1 MKVTDALKPAHRRRP
16 VFIADFSPPRGPTTD
31 FLDDAMKLIVD
42 FIAVAYNPGKAV
54 RIDSVSVA
62 HEIKRVTG
70 RETIFNLSPRDMNR
84 IAVQSRLLGGSIM
97 GLSNVLVVQGDP
109 LTERDRIRAA
119 TGDTATSLIAD
130 IAQLNV
136 GLDYKGLKLRAPT
149 DICIGASVDLGKG
162 MEPEARLAGRK
173 VQAGAHFLVTQPIFD
188 AAEVERFDT
197 TYASVTGSK
206 LETPVFWGLQILI
219 ADGVLF
225 SNVPATVKEQ
235 LEAGRSGVEIA
246 LEQYERMLAAGVQ
259 GVYLVAPIMRGG
271 ARDYDA
277 AAEFLA
283 RIGA

>member
-62 HEIKRVTG
+62 HEIKRVSG

-130 IAQLNV
+130 IAQLNL

-162 MEPEARLAGRK
+162 IEAEARLAQRK
-173 VQAGAHFLVTQPIFD
+173 VEAGAHFLVTQPIFD
-188 AAEVERFDT
+188 AEDIARFEAA
-197 TYASVTGSK
+197 YASMAGAK
-206 LETPVFWGLQILI
+206 LGVPVFWGLQILV

-225 SNVPATVKEQ
+225 SNVPASVREQ
-235 LEAGRSGVEIA
+235 LEGGRSGVEIA

-259 GVYLVAPIMRGG
+259 GIYLVAPIIKGG

-277 AAEFLA
+277 AADFLA
-283 RIGA
+283 RAGE

>member
-1 MKVTDALKPAHRRRP
+1 MKVTDAFKPAHRRRP

-70 RETIFNLSPRDMNR
+70 RSVIFNLSPRDMNR

-136 GLDYKGLKLRAPT
+136 GMDYKGLKLRAPT
-149 DICIGASVDLGKG
+149 DLCIGASVDLGKG
-162 MEPEARLAGRK
+162 VEPEARLARRK
-173 VQAGAHFLVTQPIFD
+173 VEAGAHYLVTQPIFD
-188 AAEVERFDT
+188 TADVSRFEGA
-197 TYASVTGSK
+197 YESLAGVK
-206 LETPVFWGLQILI
+206 LEVPVFWGLQILV

-225 SNVPATVKEQ
+225 SNVPAAVREQ

-246 LEQYERMLAAGVQ
+246 LEQYERMHAAGVQ
-259 GVYLVAPIMRGG
+259 GVYLVAPIMKGG

-277 AAEFLA
+277 AADFLA
-283 RIGA
+283 RVGA

>member
-70 RETIFNLSPRDMNR
+70 RSVIFNLSPRDMNR

-130 IAQLNV
+130 IAQLNQ

-149 DICIGASVDLGKG
+149 DLCIGASVDLGKG
-162 MEPEARLAGRK
+162 IEPEARLTRRK
-173 VQAGAHFLVTQPIFD
+173 VEAGAHYLVTQPIFETD
-188 AAEVERFDT
+188 DIERFRAA
-197 TYASVTGSK
+197 YQSVAGTA
-206 LETPVFWGLQILI
+206 LDVPVCWGLQILV

-225 SNVPATVKEQ
+225 SNVPASVREQ

-259 GVYLVAPIMRGG
+259 GIYLVAPIMKGG
-271 ARDYDA
+271 ARDYDSA
-277 AAEFLA
+277 ADLLA
-283 RIGA
+283 RIAA

>member
-1 MKVTDALKPAHRRRP
+1 
-16 VFIADFSPPRGPTTD
+16 
-31 FLDDAMKLIVD
+31 MKLIVD

-70 RETIFNLSPRDMNR
+70 RSVIFNLSPRDMNR

-130 IAQLNV
+130 IAQLNQ

-149 DICIGASVDLGKG
+149 DLCIGASVDLGKG
-162 MEPEARLAGRK
+162 IDQEARLTQRK
-173 VQAGAHFLVTQPIFD
+173 VEAGAHYLVTQPIFD
-188 AAEVERFDT
+188 TAEVERFET
-197 TYASVTGSK
+197 AYAGAAGTK
-206 LETPVFWGLQILI
+206 LDVPVFWGLQILV

-225 SNVPATVKEQ
+225 SNVPAGVREQ
-235 LEAGRSGVEIA
+235 LESGRSGVEIA
-246 LEQYERMLAAGVQ
+246 IEQYERMLAAGVQ
-259 GVYLVAPIMRGG
+259 GIYLVAPILKGG
-271 ARDYDA
+271 TRDYDA

-283 RIGA
+283 RIPA

>member
-1 MKVTDALKPAHRRRP
+1 MKVTDALKPAHRRRA

-130 IAQLNV
+130 IAQLNT

-162 MEPEARLAGRK
+162 IEAEAKLSHRK
-173 VQAGAHFLVTQPIFD
+173 VKAGAQFLVTQPIFD
-188 AAEVERFDT
+188 TDDIERFQSA
-197 TYASVTGSK
+197 YASLAGTK
-206 LETPVFWGLQILI
+206 LDVPVCWGLQILV

-225 SNVPATVKEQ
+225 SNVPGAVREQ

-246 LEQYERMLAAGVQ
+246 LEQYERLVEAGVQ
-259 GVYLVAPIMRGG
+259 GIYLVAPIMKGG

-277 AAEFLA
+277 AADFLA
-283 RIGA
+283 QVGT

>member
-1 MKVTDALKPAHRRRP
+1 MKVTEAFQVAHRRRP
-16 VFIADFSPPRGPTTD
+16 VFIADFSPPRGSTTD

-119 TGDTATSLIAD
+119 TGDTATGLIAD
-130 IAQLNV
+130 ITQLNQ
-136 GLDYKGLKLRAPT
+136 GLDYKGLKLRAST

-162 MEPEARLAGRK
+162 IDAEARLAQRK
-173 VQAGAHFLVTQPIFD
+173 LDAGAHFLVTQPIFD
-188 AAEVERFDT
+188 HEDIARFEAAYEAV
-197 TYASVTGSK
+197 AGAK
-206 LETPVFWGLQILI
+206 LDVPVFWGLQILV

-225 SNVPATVKEQ
+225 SNVPTPVRQE
-235 LEAGRSGVEIA
+235 LEGGRSGVEIA
-246 LEQYERMLAAGVQ
+246 LEQYERMLAAGAR
-259 GVYLVAPIMRGG
+259 GVYLVAPIMKGG

-277 AAEFLA
+277 AAAFLA
-283 RIGA
+283 RIPS